1 MANTVNAHQK
11 ILEDLYQ
18 IFPIEV
24 APIMPPY
31 DEDATMD
38 SKFETLKEAIRH
50 SKRLGDRRL
59 HLVNA
64 FFLGQFLE
72 KRKTKPRRISRSGHE
87 VYGDFQRG

>member
-38 SKFETLKEAIRH
+38 SKFETLKEAIRR

-59 HLVNA
+59 HL
-64 FFLGQFLE
+64 
-72 KRKTKPRRISRSGHE
+72 KTKPRRISRSGHE